1 LLRKNSGV
9 YSDFPLILEDAPVK
23 RFAYTEAS
31 EVTQGIQERLKGLD
45 KPLMLGFDEDAH
57 HPGVAYAEMPYSV
70 SSQAFVH
77 KQQGVIYLHGQ
88 GNRFGLSR
96 VQLLSQRVH
105 EWPVRHC
112 TPHDPGGGADCL
124 RPRLISTFHHNLMPD
139 CFWDNDCA
147 IELRKKSNCPMRM
160 RAMSGEALLTTFIDG
175 QGL

>member
-1 LLRKNSGV
+1 M

-23 RFAYTEAS
+23 RFAYAEAN
-31 EVTQGIQERLKGLD
+31 EVTQGIQKRLKGLD

-105 EWPVRHC
+105 ERSVRHY
-112 TPHDPGGGADCL
+112 TPHDPGGRADCL
-124 RPRLISTFHHNLMPD
+124 RPRLVSPFHHNLMPD
-139 CFWDNDCA
+139 CVWDNDCA
-147 IELRKKSNCPMRM
+147 IELAQEVQVPKTNEGNG
-160 RAMSGEALLTTFIDG
+160 GEALLTTFIDG